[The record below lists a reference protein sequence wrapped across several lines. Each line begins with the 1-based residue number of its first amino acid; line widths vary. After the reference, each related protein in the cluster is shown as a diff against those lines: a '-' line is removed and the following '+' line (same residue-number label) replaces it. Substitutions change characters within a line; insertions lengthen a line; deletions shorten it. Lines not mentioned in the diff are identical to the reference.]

1 MYNGNIV
8 GLRIIDNAELK
19 RFCDLV
25 GLVVLDA
32 VDENPLLHGQ
42 RDFTVLAER
51 LDDGAP
57 VGCIRVD
64 EFNAEKNRCT
74 MSYYLCRDYE
84 YDEPFF
90 SDIIF
95 AMLKSL
101 FEEFDVEGIV
111 CRHVKKIFGRQM
123 FFPEAGFV
131 VEILESC
138 VNPNGELLV
147 QMDYMMH
154 REEYMKRYGD
164 R

>member
-1 MYNGNIV
+1 MYNGKIV
-8 GLRIIDNAELK
+8 ALRIIDNAELK

-32 VDENPLLHGQ
+32 VDENPLLHGN

-51 LDDGAP
+51 LDSGEP
-57 VGCIRVD
+57 VGCLRVD
-64 EFNAEKNRCT
+64 EFSDAESRLSIN
-74 MSYYLCRDYE
+74 YYLCKDYE
-84 YDEPFF
+84 YDEACF
-90 SDIIF
+90 SDIIH

-101 FEEFDVEGIV
+101 FEEFDVERIV

-123 FFPEAGFV
+123 LFPEMGFV
-131 VEILESC
+131 VEVLESC

-147 QMDYMMH
+147 QLDYVMH